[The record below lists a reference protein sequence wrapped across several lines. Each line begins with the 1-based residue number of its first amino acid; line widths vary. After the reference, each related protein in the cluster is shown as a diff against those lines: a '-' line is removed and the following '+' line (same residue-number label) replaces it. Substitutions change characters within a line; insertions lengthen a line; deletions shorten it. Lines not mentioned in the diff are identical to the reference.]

1 LAESKRQESQEKF
14 RGGPMTNVVR
24 WNCVLR
30 GAAIAA
36 CVAACALGA
45 VAQGTGAGTSGA
57 GAKEEQPIPT
67 STFAIWSSA
76 FEADQDIPAKHSCAG
91 ENVSPALTWKGAPD
105 GTQAYALE
113 VDDPDNPKKVIVHW
127 VVYNIP
133 STTNSLAEGVPDK
146 AKLAD
151 GSMQGKNED
160 GKTRWRGPCPP
171 PGPAHHYFFKIY
183 ALDGPLQLK
192 QKATAAQVEA
202 AMKGHILGQAQ
213 LIGRYQTPR

>member
-1 LAESKRQESQEKF
+1 
-14 RGGPMTNVVR
+14 MTNFVR
-24 WNCVLR
+24 HRFVLWLV
-30 GAAIAA
+30 AIAA

-45 VAQGTGAGTSGA
+45 AAQGTGGSAA
-57 GAKEEQPIPT
+57 AKKEQAIPT

-76 FEADQDIPAKHSCAG
+76 FEADQNIPDKYSCRG

-105 GTQAYALE
+105 GTQAYAIV

-127 VVYNIP
+127 VVYDIP
-133 STTNSLAEGVPDK
+133 AATNSFGEGVPDK
-146 AKLAD
+146 AKLPD
-151 GSMQGKNED
+151 GSLQGKNED

-171 PGPAHHYFFKIY
+171 AGPAHHYFFKIY
-183 ALDGPLQLK
+183 ALDAPLQLK
-192 QKATAAQVEA
+192 QKSTATQVEA

>member
-1 LAESKRQESQEKF
+1 
-14 RGGPMTNVVR
+14 MTNFVR
-24 WNCVLR
+24 RGFVLR
-30 GAAIAA
+30 AATIAA
-36 CVAACALGA
+36 CVAVCALGA
-45 VAQGTGAGTSGA
+45 VAQGTGTGTP
-57 GAKEEQPIPT
+57 AKKEQPIPT
-67 STFAIWSSA
+67 STFALWSSA
-76 FEADQDIPAKHSCAG
+76 FEADQDIPAKYSCSG

-133 STTNSLAEGVPDK
+133 SATNSFSEGVPDK

-171 PGPAHHYFFKIY
+171 AGPAHHYFFKIY
-183 ALDGPLQLK
+183 ALDAPLELK
-192 QKATAAQVEA
+192 QKSTAAQVEA